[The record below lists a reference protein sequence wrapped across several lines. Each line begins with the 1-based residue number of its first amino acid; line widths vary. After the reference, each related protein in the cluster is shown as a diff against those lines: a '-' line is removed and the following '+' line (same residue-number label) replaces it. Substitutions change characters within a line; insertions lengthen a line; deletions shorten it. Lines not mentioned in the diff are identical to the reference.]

1 MNRRLTARVAGA
13 ATVLALAG
21 GGVAYA
27 ASTGTTTTPTGPNA
41 TTQTEPKAPPSGG
54 MPGRPPGDRGHR
66 GGGFGFGHGP
76 GFGAGDRGEL
86 ARTASGY
93 LGLSERALGE
103 QLRAGRSL
111 ADVARAQGK
120 SVEGLQDAIV
130 AAATTRLNRA
140 VDDGWLG
147 AKARDQILKELRD
160 HVGELVAATPPAGG
174 PPRMWRGDRD
184 GRGRKGRDCA
194 PSAGRAGRSEQG
206 SGAGSGS
213 EDGAGA

>member
-27 ASTGTTTTPTGPNA
+27 AGTGTTTTPNA
-41 TTQTEPKAPPSGG
+41 PTQTELQAPPSGG

-66 GGGFGFGHGP
+66 GFGFGHGL
-76 GFGAGDRGEL
+76 GFGARGDL
-86 ARTASGY
+86 ARTAAGY

-120 SVEGLQDAIV
+120 SVEGLQEAIV

-147 AKARDQILKELRD
+147 ARARDQILKELRD
-160 HVGELVAATPPAGG
+160 RVSELVSATPPAGR
-174 PPRMWRGDRD
+174 PPRDWRGDRD
-184 GRGRKGRDCA
+184 GSGRKGRDCA
-194 PSAGRAGRSEQG
+194 PPAGRSGRSDKG
-206 SGAGSGS
+206 SGASSGS
-213 EDGAGA
+213 EDSAGA